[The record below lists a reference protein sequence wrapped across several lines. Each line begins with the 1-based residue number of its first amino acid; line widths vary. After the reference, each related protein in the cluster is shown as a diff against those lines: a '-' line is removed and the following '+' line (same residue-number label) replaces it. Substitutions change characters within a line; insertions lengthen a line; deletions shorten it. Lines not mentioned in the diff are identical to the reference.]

1 MIKGLAD
8 YEQCECKLCNHDKA
22 ILVVYFN
29 IIFNYNLLTYSLKK
43 IKTNMYINK
52 FQYEYVNKL
61 RISGVF

>member
-29 IIFNYNLLTYSLKK
+29 IIFNYNLLTYSLKNIEKNKDEVQK
-43 IKTNMYINK
+43 IEK
-52 FQYEYVNKL
+52 YVSEQ
-61 RISGVF
+61 II